1 MRKYT
6 KLVDN
11 RRARYNYDITET
23 MFVGIV
29 LLGYEVVSIR
39 NGRVN
44 LTGSFATIQNNELWL
59 NNMNITPLTGSK
71 SDPVLQTRNRKLL
84 IHKAELNRLV
94 GHINNGS
101 HLVVLSIGKS
111 GRFIKVELGIGR
123 SKKIYDKRQTIKRR
137 QANREAAKVMKYR
150 NN

>member
-1 MRKYT
+1 
-6 KLVDN
+6 
-11 RRARYNYDITET
+11 